1 MISMGSQNCWKYP
14 KFLWKPTKLLG
25 ALSELIFVNM
35 QGLSVN
41 LKYVH
46 NASLNAVELIPNVQP
61 RMSKRKNT
69 NSKSTEDSLLASSS
83 H

>member
-1 MISMGSQNCWKYP
+1 MILMGSQNCWKYP
-14 KFLWKPTKLLG
+14 KFLWKPRKLLG

-46 NASLNAVELIPNVQP
+46 NTSLNAVELIPNVQP
-61 RMSKRKNT
+61 TVSKSKNT
-69 NSKSTEDSLLASSS
+69 NSKSTEDSPLASSS